1 MLALS
6 ACGGLTIIAAMVA
19 TGRVLVRHLID
30 KRVEKHLQSRPD
42 QFPK

>member
-19 TGRVLVRHLID
+19 SGRVLVRHLID
-30 KRVEKHLQSRPD
+30 KRVEEYIESRAA
-42 QFPK
+42 